1 MGLRGKFTELLASGD
16 RLARELEETI
26 DRVKEECRAGAMR
39 VRVVWQFFEAER
51 EGNSIQLF
59 GRRRAFTRRSRPLIP
74 LRFIIRSRPSA
85 SLANERKT
93 GLR

>member
-39 VRVVWQFFEAER
+39 VRVVWQFFEAEAR
-51 EGNSIQLF
+51 RQLDSLVRRCMAASAESIC
-59 GRRRAFTRRSRPLIP
+59 AD
-74 LRFIIRSRPSA
+74 LRV
-85 SLANERKT
+85 
-93 GLR
+93 LRG